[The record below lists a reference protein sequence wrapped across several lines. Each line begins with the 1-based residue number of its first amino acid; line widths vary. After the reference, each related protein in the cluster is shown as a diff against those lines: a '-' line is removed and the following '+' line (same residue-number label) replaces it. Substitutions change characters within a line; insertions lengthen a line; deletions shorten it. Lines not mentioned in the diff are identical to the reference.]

1 MKKQTI
7 GLIASTTAVLGIIG
21 SGTAVAAADKSV
33 TLTVDGIS
41 STVHTFGGTVSTA
54 LAKKGITI
62 GEHDVVVPAASSAL
76 TNGEQIVVR
85 YGRPLTLT
93 LDGHKETVWVTA
105 TSLSD
110 ALVQAGIHTA
120 ADAQFSIN
128 RSTPLGRQGL
138 SLTITT
144 PQQVTV
150 QVDGKKT
157 TFDTTAATVH
167 DVLASRHITL
177 GKLDVVSPSQ
187 NTAVSDGTRIVVKR
201 VSEKKLTTTRSVP
214 FATEKTNDSSLLQGT
229 TKVTRTGKNG
239 EQTIVTVETY
249 TDGKL
254 TASKVI
260 STTTSTKPVSQ
271 LVSVGTKR
279 PAPAPAPTP
288 SASTSASTSSSGGA
302 INLANAAMWDR
313 IAQCESSGNWSINTG
328 NGYYGGLQFDIRTW
342 LGAGGGQFAP
352 RADLASRAEQI
363 TIANRVYASRG
374 LSPWSC
380 AYAA

>member
-33 TLTVDGIS
+33 TLTVDGVS

-62 GEHDVVVPAASSAL
+62 GEHDVVVPAASSGL

-93 LDGHKETVWVTA
+93 IDGHKETVWVTA

-138 SLTITT
+138 SLTVTT
-144 PQQVTV
+144 PQHVTV

-157 TFDTTAATVH
+157 AFDTTAATVH
-167 DVLASRHITL
+167 DVLASRHISV
-177 GKLDVVSPSQ
+177 GKLDIVSPAQ
-187 NTAVSDGTRIVVKR
+187 NTAVSDGTQIVVKR
-201 VSEKKLTTTRSVP
+201 VTEKKVTTTRSIP
-214 FATEKTNDSSLLQGT
+214 FATVKTNDSSLSRGT
-229 TKVTRTGKNG
+229 TQVTRTGKDG
-239 EQTIVTVETY
+239 EQTVVTVETY

-254 TASKVI
+254 TGTKVV
-260 STTTSTKPVSQ
+260 STTTTTKPVSQ
-271 LVSVGTKR
+271 LVSVGTKQ
-279 PAPAPAPTP
+279 PAPAPSPTP
-288 SASTSASTSSSGGA
+288 SASAATTSSSGGA

>member
-1 MKKQTI
+1 VKKQTI
-7 GLIASTTAVLGIIG
+7 GLIASATAVLGIIG
-21 SGTAVAAADKSV
+21 SGTAVATADKSV
-33 TLTVDGIS
+33 TLTVDGVS

-54 LAKKGITI
+54 LSKKGITI

-76 TNGEQIVVR
+76 TDGEQIVVR

-93 LDGHKETVWVTA
+93 LDGRKQTVWVTA
-105 TSLSD
+105 TNVSD
-110 ALVQAGIHTA
+110 ALTQAGIHTA
-120 ADAQFSIN
+120 SNAQFSVN

-157 TFDTTAATVH
+157 TFSTTAATVA
-167 DVLASRHITL
+167 DVLAARHISL
-177 GKLDVVSPSQ
+177 GKLDTVTPARDA
-187 NTAVSDGTRIVVKR
+187 AVTDATTIVVKR
-201 VSEKKLTTTRSVP
+201 ISEKKVTHTSSIAFTTVKST
-214 FATEKTNDSSLLQGT
+214 DSSMLQGT
-229 TKVTRTGKNG
+229 SKVTRAGKNG
-239 EQTIVTVETY
+239 EKTVVTLETY
-249 TDGKL
+249 TDGKK
-254 TASKVI
+254 TASKVV
-260 STTTSTKPVSQ
+260 SSSVTTKPVTQLVTVGTKKPVATSTTSTS
-271 LVSVGTKR
+271 SG
-279 PAPAPAPTP
+279 
-288 SASTSASTSSSGGA
+288 SSSGG

-342 LGAGGGQFAP
+342 LGAGGGQYAP

>member
-33 TLTVDGIS
+33 TLTVDGVS

-93 LDGHKETVWVTA
+93 IDGHKETVWVTA

-144 PQQVTV
+144 PQHVTV

-157 TFDTTAATVH
+157 AFDTTAATVH
-167 DVLASRHITL
+167 DVLASRHISV
-177 GKLDVVSPSQ
+177 GKLDIVSPAE
-187 NTAVSDGTRIVVKR
+187 NTAVSDGTQIVVKR
-201 VSEKKLTTTRSVP
+201 VTEKKVTTTRSIP
-214 FATEKTNDSSLLQGT
+214 FATVKTNDSSLSRGT
-229 TKVTRTGKNG
+229 TQVTRTGKDG
-239 EQTIVTVETY
+239 EQTVVTVETY

-254 TASKVI
+254 TGTKVV
-260 STTTSTKPVSQ
+260 STTTTTKPVSQ
-271 LVSVGTKR
+271 LVSVGTKQ
-279 PAPAPAPTP
+279 PAPAPSPTP
-288 SASTSASTSSSGGA
+288 SASAATTSSSGGA